1 MYIKQLTNSE
11 FSEFTKTYPLKSI
24 YQTKAYAL
32 VMNQQGFDSLFLGM
46 FDNEKIVAASLILVR
61 KENGFKY
68 AYAPRGF
75 LINYN
80 DLELLN
86 NFTNEIKKYLGSKGI
101 IAVKLNPLIVKNIL
115 DFNNQNMIANKD
127 YNKIYGYLKQ
137 LGYYHFG
144 YNNFFEALK
153 PRFDAV
159 LRIDKQA
166 NVLFKNVRKGF
177 KTKIRN
183 AINCGIKIYKGNI
196 DTIEYLYEQA
206 KHKYP
211 RDLNYFKDCYNY
223 FSKDNLIDYYYTK
236 LDTAVYLKHT
246 QEQFIKYEQESQK
259 LNNRIMNKPGKNNK
273 KQINKKI
280 NIDKYLEKYRKQL
293 IEATEMLKEYPN
305 GIVTSTI
312 LIVREQNEITIL
324 LDAHEPKYQR
334 FNSKHLLIWQL
345 IQKYSKDGYKIFNM
359 GGISNA
365 LVDTKYFTGLN
376 EFKLSFGSVAYEYLG
391 DLELITNKRGYN
403 MYRSCV
409 PIKNLIKSK
418 LIRQ

>member
-1 MYIKQLTNSE
+1 
-11 FSEFTKTYPLKSI
+11 
-24 YQTKAYAL
+24 
-32 VMNQQGFDSLFLGM
+32 
-46 FDNEKIVAASLILVR
+46 
-61 KENGFKY
+61 
-68 AYAPRGF
+68 
-75 LINYN
+75 
-80 DLELLN
+80 
-86 NFTNEIKKYLGSKGI
+86 
-101 IAVKLNPLIVKNIL
+101 
-115 DFNNQNMIANKD
+115 
-127 YNKIYGYLKQ
+127 
-137 LGYYHFG
+137 
-144 YNNFFEALK
+144 
-153 PRFDAV
+153 
-159 LRIDKQA
+159 
-166 NVLFKNVRKGF
+166 
-177 KTKIRN
+177 
-183 AINCGIKIYKGNI
+183 
-196 DTIEYLYEQA
+196 
-206 KHKYP
+206 
-211 RDLNYFKDCYNY
+211 
-223 FSKDNLIDYYYTK
+223 
-236 LDTAVYLKHT
+236 
-246 QEQFIKYEQESQK
+246 
-259 LNNRIMNKPGKNNK
+259 MNKPGKNNK

>member
-1 MYIKQLTNSE
+1 MYIKQLKNNE

-24 YQTKAYAL
+24 YQTKEYAL
-32 VMNQQGFDSLFLGM
+32 IMNQQGFDSLFLGM
-46 FDNEKIVAASLILVR
+46 FDNKKIVAASLILIR

-86 NFTNEIKKYLGSKGI
+86 NFTNEIKKYLGSKGV
-101 IAVKLNPLIVKNIL
+101 IAIKLNPLVIKNVL
-115 DFNNQNMIANKD
+115 DFNNQNMIPNKE

-153 PRFDAV
+153 PRFDSV
-159 LRIDKQA
+159 LRIDKPV
-166 NVLFKNVRKGF
+166 NVLFKNVKKSF
-177 KTKIRN
+177 KTKIRS

-196 DTIEYLYEQA
+196 DDLDYLYNQA
-206 KHKYP
+206 KNKYP
-211 RDLNYFKDCYNY
+211 RNLDYFKDCFNY

-236 LDTAVYLKHT
+236 LDTVIYLKHT

-259 LNNRIMNKPGKNNK
+259 LNEKIMNKTNNK
-273 KQINKKI
+273 KLIDKKI

-293 IEATEMLKEYPN
+293 IEATELLKENPN

-312 LIVREQNEITIL
+312 LIVKNQDEVTIL
-324 LDAHEPKYQR
+324 LDAHDPKYQR

-345 IQKYSKDGYKIFNM
+345 IQKYSKEGFKTFNL

-418 LIRQ
+418 LIK